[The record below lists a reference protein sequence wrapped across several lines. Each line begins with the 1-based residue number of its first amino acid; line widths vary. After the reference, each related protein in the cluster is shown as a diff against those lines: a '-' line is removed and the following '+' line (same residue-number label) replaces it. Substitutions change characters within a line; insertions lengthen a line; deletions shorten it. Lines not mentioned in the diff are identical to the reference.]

1 MSQNVLERIAA
12 GRTDLILE
20 LPLATALAATEESG
34 GASPLSWCA
43 YYGDVSA
50 LRRLLDLGAPE
61 AALGDNLGLSGAAFH
76 GHWRL
81 VQFVLERGADPRSV
95 DPVTGETA
103 LHAALCRGGDA
114 AQHQVVRVLLNAGA
128 DPAVAT
134 LDGRETG
141 SFMRDARTRG
151 ETPLHRAAVFA
162 SGDTLDALLATGIPP
177 DVVDARGETP
187 LAWASWALRPD
198 AILRRLCFGSH
209 RIHPGRRPMQ
219 ENLAGQALL
228 SSPEPAP

>member
-1 MSQNVLERIAA
+1 MSQNILERIAA
-12 GRTDLILE
+12 GRTDLVLE
-20 LPLATALAATEESG
+20 LPLANVLTASEDSS

-50 LRRLLDLGAPE
+50 LRRLLDLGVPE
-61 AALGDNLGLSGAAFH
+61 TALGENLGLIGAAFH

-81 VQFVLERGADPRSV
+81 VQYVIERGADPRSV
-95 DPVTGETA
+95 DPNTGETPM
-103 LHAALCRGGDA
+103 HAALSRAGDA
-114 AQHQVVRVLLNAGA
+114 AQHQVVRILLNAGA
-128 DPAVAT
+128 DPAAAT

-141 SFMRDARTRG
+141 TFMRDARTRG

-162 SGDTLDALLATGIPP
+162 GGDTLDALLATGMPH

-198 AILRRLCFGSH
+198 AILSRLCFGSH
-209 RIHPGRRPMQ
+209 HIRPERRSMT
-219 ENLAGQALL
+219 ENLVGQAL
-228 SSPEPAP
+228 PG